1 MEQTVIYIVRN
12 DFRLHDNP
20 ALFEALKQ
28 KHTIIAYIY
37 EEDEKTEWA
46 MGAAKKWWLHYALTD
61 LCKQLQKLN
70 HKLIIRKGV
79 FEEELYQLINETKA
93 NAVYWNRVYDP
104 NIYTRDIE
112 LGIRLTNEGFTV
124 KTFEGTLLL
133 PPWTVK
139 TKTKEPYKVFT
150 PFYRAFLKETIP
162 DPLPK
167 IDQKNEENQ
176 IEVFSLTI
184 EDLSLL
190 PSIPWTNGFE
200 ARWKPTEEAAI
211 QVMYDFIDNKLNRY
225 MEKRDFPIEQNTS
238 QLSAY
243 LAFGQ
248 LSVRRLFAELQ
259 NDMDIHEHMQGEPYI
274 RQLIWR
280 EFSYHLLLHF
290 PNTISEPL
298 NQKFAS
304 FQWDHN
310 MENFSAW
317 CKGQTGYPIVDAG
330 MRELWETGFMHN
342 RVRMIVASF
351 LTKHLLIPW
360 QEGAEWF
367 WDTLLD
373 ADLANNTMGWQWVAG
388 SGADAAPYFRIFN
401 PTLQGEK
408 FDPEGNY
415 IKKWVP
421 ELKRLSNKYIHEP
434 WKAPNS
440 ELIYAGVELGRN
452 YPLPIV
458 DHQAARKR
466 ALERYEKIK

>member
-1 MEQTVIYIVRN
+1 METKVIYLFRN

-20 ALFEALKQ
+20 AMFEALKH
-28 KHTIIAYIY
+28 KHAIIAYIY

-46 MGAAKKWWLHYALTD
+46 MGAAKKWWLHYALKD
-61 LCKQLQKLN
+61 ISAQLEKLG
-70 HKLIIRKGV
+70 HRLIIRKGV
-79 FEEELYQLINETKA
+79 FEEELHQLINETNA
-93 NAVYWNRVYDP
+93 NAIYWNRVYEP
-104 NIYTRDIE
+104 QLYRRDIE
-112 LGIRLTNEGFTV
+112 LGKHLTNQGLLV

-139 TKTKEPYKVFT
+139 KSTKEPYKVFT
-150 PFYRAFLKETIP
+150 PFYRAFLQETIP
-162 DPLPK
+162 APLSK
-167 IDQKNEENQ
+167 IEQRKKENQ
-176 IEVFSLTI
+176 PEFFSLSI
-184 EDLSLL
+184 EDLTLL
-190 PSIPWTNGFE
+190 PSIPWTSGFE
-200 ARWKPTEEAAI
+200 ARWTPTEEAAI
-211 QVMYDFIDNKLNRY
+211 QVMYDFIDKKLSRY
-225 MEKRDFPIEQNTS
+225 VENRDFPFEQSTS

-298 NQKFAS
+298 NQKFTS

-310 MENFSAW
+310 MENFTAW

-360 QEGAEWF
+360 QKGSEWF

-373 ADLANNTMGWQWVAG
+373 ADLANNTMGWQWIAG

-415 IKKWVP
+415 IMKWVP
-421 ELKRLSNKYIHEP
+421 ELKHLSNKYIHEP